1 LPVQPEWLQGR
12 ALAAWNSVVVELTAI
27 GVTSRLDAGIL
38 ASWASAMGTLAEAQ
52 ELLNTM
58 DSGRRLLIQNKRGG
72 PSVNPLLGIIRKAS
86 RDAVHYATLLGLT
99 PSARATLEVKPQP
112 NDPMDKYFGSK
123 S

>member
-1 LPVQPEWLQGR
+1 
-12 ALAAWNSVVVELTAI
+12 
-27 GVTSRLDAGIL
+27 
-38 ASWASAMGTLAEAQ
+38 MGTLAEAQ

-86 RDAVHYATLLGLT
+86 RDAAHYATLLGLT

>member
-1 LPVQPEWLQGR
+1 
-12 ALAAWNSVVVELTAI
+12 
-27 GVTSRLDAGIL
+27 
-38 ASWASAMGTLAEAQ
+38 MGTLAEAQ

-72 PSVNPLLGIIRKAS
+72 SSVNPLLGIIRRAS

-99 PSARATLEVKPQP
+99 SSARATLEVKPQP
-112 NDPMDKYFGSK
+112 NDPMDKYLGSK

>member
-1 LPVQPEWLQGR
+1 
-12 ALAAWNSVVVELTAI
+12 
-27 GVTSRLDAGIL
+27 
-38 ASWASAMGTLAEAQ
+38 MGTLAEAQ

-58 DSGRRLLIQNKRGG
+58 DSGRRLLIQNRRGG

-86 RDAVHYATLLGLT
+86 RDAVLGLT